1 MILVPFL
8 DSARRDLSLGE
19 NSASSVAERYHLIPC
34 HRYPVG
40 RKIAPRPANPFKMKG
55 KKHGPTEIRIMLQ
68 GFVGWWFSLV
78 FPMFFEG
85 ASGAGGLVIVSHPSS
100 KFPENV
106 TFGAGNVYIAVW
118 ADLSVSRIE
127 MGPF

>member
-1 MILVPFL
+1 
-8 DSARRDLSLGE
+8 
-19 NSASSVAERYHLIPC
+19 
-34 HRYPVG
+34 
-40 RKIAPRPANPFKMKG
+40 
-55 KKHGPTEIRIMLQ
+55 
-68 GFVGWWFSLV
+68 
-78 FPMFFEG
+78 MFFEG

-127 MGPF
+127 MGPFQNDRNEGPRVTT